1 MKKPN
6 NIERD
11 INRIRLAIY
20 EETKHMTPEQRA
32 ARVNKIGEAAAKQYG
47 FKVVVSAKEERTLAL
62 EEAETLLSLNRPK
75 PQRMAL
81 PRKPKRAMA
90 TA

>member
-1 MKKPN
+1 
-6 NIERD
+6 
-11 INRIRLAIY
+11 
-20 EETKHMTPEQRA
+20 MTPEQRA

-47 FKVVVSAKEERTLAL
+47 FKVVVSAKE
-62 EEAETLLSLNRPK
+62 AEPLLSLNRPQ

-81 PRKPKRAMA
+81 PRKPKRVMA